1 MHGTVVSRIRMHVS
15 MHATKIVAWLL
26 MLCVR
31 TYTSIARTVPQVP
44 SALLLGFKYFR
55 VLFLS
60 LQVP

>member
-1 MHGTVVSRIRMHVS
+1 MHGMVVARIRMHAS
-15 MHATKIVAWLL
+15 MHATRIVACSLV
-26 MLCVR
+26 LCVR